1 MIRILSILF
10 TAIILF
16 PANTLLSQESKTDT
30 LELDDISLS
39 GLSFRSIGPAITGG
53 RIVALAVNPENS
65 CEYYVGSGHG
75 SLWKTSNC
83 GTTFKPVFDGQSSYS
98 IGAVT
103 IDPTNP
109 NVVWVGTGENNAQ
122 TNVIPGDGV
131 YKSMDGGK
139 SWSNMGLKESEH
151 IGAIAV
157 NPENPDIVFV
167 AAYGPHRKSGGDVGV
182 FRTKDGGNTWENVL
196 FVSEHTGCWE
206 VHMDPRNPNLIYAV
220 AHQRQKNLYT
230 GVYGGPESGIYKT
243 TDGGDNW
250 TKLKGGLPTE
260 DVGRIGMCISPV
272 DPDLLFAVVDAK
284 KGSDK
289 GFYKSTDMGASWSK
303 QSSYVTS
310 YPFYMQKI
318 YCDPENIDL
327 IYAMDIF
334 MQVSRDGGK
343 SFSNLGTRYKHVD
356 EHVLWIDPSN
366 PAHLLSGCD
375 GGLYESHDAGATW
388 AFHDNIPITEIY
400 KVSADNR
407 KPFYYVYFGT
417 QDNNSLGG
425 PSQTINS
432 SGIAN
437 RDWFFTWGG
446 DGFETQVDW
455 KNTDILYSQS
465 QFGGLI
471 RYDRKTG
478 ERLFIKPYEEK
489 DTAYRF
495 DWDAALLLSQHD
507 NHRLYFGGNL
517 LLRSDDKGS
526 NWKAIS
532 SDLTRGVPQKMMR
545 IMDKSWS
552 IDELSSK
559 STMAQ
564 ILTIAESPLDENILY
579 VGSGDGLIHYT
590 KNGGESWNKAKVKGL
605 PEYANVR
612 QIIAS
617 RHDVSIAYAACSNF
631 LAGEYAPYLYKTT
644 DGGAN
649 WTSINADL
657 PDNGCTYTIGE
668 DHENPDLLF
677 VGTQYGVFVSN
688 TKAHK
693 WIKLSNGIPNTMVM
707 DLDIQRE
714 EDDLVVSTFGRGVYI
729 LDNYSALRHLD
740 TKTIR
745 SAASVFPVANA
756 RMYIEADPFGFPGVG
771 FQGWNFY
778 TAKNPPVGAAIDY
791 YIKEKPESLKEKRRK
806 AEKELQEEGK
816 DIDYPDYATRR
827 AEAEEVDPFLL
838 FTIRD
843 AAGNAIRKIKKPVGK
858 GLNRLV
864 WDFRYSPFT
873 AVQLEPFDDSVP
885 WNSPPL
891 GYMVMPGKY
900 TVEMGVFQ
908 NGAYEQLA
916 APQAFNCNPLYMEG
930 MDMEDQKALDAFNKK
945 VAGLAVILNGADAHR
960 NYMSQ
965 RLPFLEK
972 AIIEGANVDPV
983 LLMTVKEIEKQI
995 TELGRVINGDGLRAS
1010 YEGASPMSVKGRI
1023 DLITGSLWSTTA
1035 APTGTFERAYKEAE
1049 AEVNGV
1055 LEALNT
1061 INETLSDLEM
1071 ELNKAGAPYTPGRMP
1086 KID

>member
-1 MIRILSILF
+1 MLRILSILF
-10 TAIILF
+10 ATIMFLPINAV
-16 PANTLLSQESKTDT
+16 LSQDNEKDT
-30 LELDDISLS
+30 MELKDVALS

-53 RIVALAVNPENS
+53 RIVALAVNPENT

-103 IDPTNP
+103 IDPTNS

-131 YKSMDGGK
+131 YKSLDGGK
-139 SWSNMGLKESEH
+139 TWSNKGIKESEH
-151 IGAIAV
+151 IGSIVV
-157 NPENPDIVFV
+157 NPNNPDHVFV
-167 AAYGPHRKSGGDVGV
+167 AAYGPHRRSGGDVGV
-182 FRTKDGGNTWENVL
+182 FRTTDGGESWENVL

-206 VHMDPRNPNLIYAV
+206 VHMDPRDPNLIYAV

-243 TDGGDNW
+243 EDGGDHW

-260 DVGRIGMCISPV
+260 NVGRIGMDISPV
-272 DPDLLFAVVDAK
+272 NPDVLFAVVDAK
-284 KGSDK
+284 KGSEK
-289 GFYKSTDMGASWSK
+289 GFYKSTDRGASWSK

-327 IYAMDIF
+327 IYGMDIF

-343 SFSNLGTRYKHVD
+343 SFSKLGTQYKHVD

-366 PAHLLSGCD
+366 TSHLLSGCD
-375 GGLYESHDAGATW
+375 GGLYESHDAGGTW

-400 KVSADNR
+400 KVTVDNR
-407 KPFYYVYFGT
+407 KPFYYVYVGT

-471 RYDRKTG
+471 RYNRKTG
-478 ERLFIKPYEEK
+478 ERLFIKPYEES

-517 LLRSDDKGS
+517 LLKSDDQGS
-526 NWKAIS
+526 HWKQIS
-532 SDLTRGVPQKMMR
+532 PDLTRGVPQKMMR

-559 STMAQ
+559 GSMAQ
-564 ILTIAESPLDENILY
+564 ILTIAESPLDENVLY
-579 VGSGDGLIHYT
+579 AGSGDGLIHYT
-590 KNGGESWNKAKVKGL
+590 RNGGEQWSKAKVKGL
-605 PEYANVR
+605 PEFANIR

-617 RHDVSIAYAACSNF
+617 RHDVNVAYAACSNF

-649 WTSINADL
+649 WTSINTDL
-657 PDNGCTYTIGE
+657 PENGCTYTIGE
-668 DHENPDLLF
+668 DHEDPDLLF

-688 TKAHK
+688 TKAAK
-693 WIKLSNGIPNTMVM
+693 WVKLSMGIPNTLVM
-707 DLDIQRE
+707 DLDIQRD
-714 EDDLVVSTFGRGVYI
+714 EDDLVVSTFGRGVFI
-729 LDNYSALRHLD
+729 LDNYSSLRTLD

-745 SAASVFPVANA
+745 SEAALFPVADG
-756 RMYIEADPFGFPGVG
+756 RMYVEADPFGFPGVG

-778 TAKNPPVGAAIDY
+778 TAKNPAVGAVIDY

-806 AEKELQEEGK
+806 SEKDLQEEGK
-816 DIDYPDYATRR
+816 DIDYPDFSMRR
-827 AEAEEVDPFLL
+827 AEAEQMDPFLL

-843 AAGNAIRKIKKPVGK
+843 EDGNPIRKIKKEVGK

-864 WDFRYSPFT
+864 WDFRYSPPT

-885 WNSPPL
+885 WNSPPQ
-891 GYMVMPGKY
+891 GYMAMPGKY
-900 TVEMGVFQ
+900 SVEMGIFE
-908 NGAYEQLA
+908 NRAYQLLSS
-916 APQAFNCNPLYMEG
+916 PQEFNCVPLVMDGMEIS
-930 MDMEDQKALDAFNKK
+930 DKAALDEFNEK
-945 VAGLAVILNGADAHR
+945 VAELAVLLNGAEAHR
-960 NYMSQ
+960 NYLSQ

-972 AIIEGANVDPV
+972 AIIEGVKVDPG
-983 LLMTVKEIEKQI
+983 LLLSVKEVEQQI
-995 TELGRVINGDGLRAS
+995 AALGRVINGDRLRAS
-1010 YEGASPMSVKGRI
+1010 YEGATPMSVKGRI
-1023 DLITGSLWSTTA
+1023 DLITSALWSTTA
-1035 APTGTFERAYKEAE
+1035 APTGTFKRAYAE
-1049 AEVNGV
+1049 AEEQVNEV
-1055 LEALNT
+1055 LEGLKL
-1061 INETLSDLEM
+1061 INDTVKNLEK
-1071 ELNKAGAPYTPGRMP
+1071 ELDKAGAPYTPGRIP
-1086 KID
+1086 EID